1 MSTVL
6 ENISKEIN
14 NPLKRED
21 IAMAHRLGLFSKTH
35 AQPPQNCSICFLQC
49 RKCGLLQ
56 RGRISIY
63 CSIPKS
69 PVYENDQLVA
79 VQQSASRSNPT
90 SDMQEEISI
99 FGVLQWEGAN

>member
-35 AQPPQNCSICFLQC
+35 AQHPIIAQFDSYSVKEMWLAAA
-49 RKCGLLQ
+49 RKEFYASAFIAPYQ
-56 RGRISIY
+56 KAQSMRMIS
-63 CSIPKS
+63 
-69 PVYENDQLVA
+69 
-79 VQQSASRSNPT
+79 
-90 SDMQEEISI
+90 
-99 FGVLQWEGAN
+99 